1 MVILE
6 RNIPEARRQARGEM
20 SLQAELAE
28 GVAQLAL
35 DLPPQ
40 ALPRL
45 LEYLALLHKWNRIYN
60 LTAVREPSRMVSHHL
75 LDSLAVLPHV
85 AASSLLDVGSGAG
98 LPGIPLAIA
107 APGMQVTLLE
117 ANHKKS
123 AFLQQ
128 AKLELKLDNVAI
140 VCERVEHWRAGG
152 PFDIVISRA
161 LSELAE
167 FVLLAGRHVTSGGQ
181 LAAMKGLYPHEELA
195 RLPADWR
202 LQRAISLAV
211 PGLRAQ
217 RHLLLMERA

>member
-1 MVILE
+1 
-6 RNIPEARRQARGEM
+6 
-20 SLQAELAE
+20 LAE